1 MRKALGLKEGD
12 RIVLRV
18 RTDGTLE
25 LLPARQVA
33 HGARGMFAHLR
44 QGQSLVDELLSE
56 RRDEARR
63 EEE

>member
-1 MRKALGLKEGD
+1 MRRALGLKEGD

-18 RTDGTLE
+18 RKDGTLA

-33 HGARGMFAHLR
+33 QGARGVFAHLR

-56 RRDEARR
+56 HREEARR
-63 EEE
+63 EEG